1 MTAVAFMA
9 NGQSG
14 ETLVFLKKANGGNE
28 INQAADYSEN
38 GIVTIE
44 VVDHDQ
50 QYKYASWN
58 VFFKAPSYFGF
69 PLQWSK
75 WWQFSEKVWNYS
87 LEKCILSLILILKY
101 ST

>member
-28 INQAADYSEN
+28 INQAADCSEN

-44 VVDHDQ
+44 VVDQ
-50 QYKYASWN
+50 QYRYAS
-58 VFFKAPSYFGF
+58 
-69 PLQWSK
+69 
-75 WWQFSEKVWNYS
+75 
-87 LEKCILSLILILKY
+87 
-101 ST
+101 